1 MSNVH
6 LVRKQLTNKFLSLGH
21 GIIGAEVGVNE
32 GEYSDYILSNCLNV
46 SCLVSVD
53 FWRGYNELDATARG
67 DFEAVC
73 AMREA
78 ADKLSSHGDRS
89 IMIRA
94 QSPIAAAM
102 FPDGHF
108 DFVYIDAGHDYEN
121 VMKDLK
127 AWHPKVKKGGLIC
140 GDDFVDGIIEW
151 NGKFTSFDVKRAVTE
166 FFSGK
171 FECDPESKDGS
182 YLSQWWATVE

>member
-6 LVRKQLTNKFLSLGH
+6 EVRKQLANKFLSLGH
-21 GIIGAEVGVNE
+21 NIIGAEVGVNE
-32 GEYSDYILSNCLNV
+32 GEYSSYILSNCLNIATLY
-46 SCLVSVD
+46 SCD
-53 FWRGYNELDATARG
+53 FWRGYHELDANARG

-78 ADKLSSHGDRS
+78 ADKLTQHGDRS
-89 IMIRA
+89 VIIRTT
-94 QSPIAAAM
+94 SEIAASL

-127 AWHPKVKKGGLIC
+127 AWFPKVKKGGLIC

-151 NGKFTSFDVKRAVTE
+151 NGTFTSFDVKRAVTE
-166 FFSGK
+166 FFNGK
-171 FECDPESKDGS
+171 FECDTESKDGT
-182 YLSQWWATVE
+182 YLSQWWATV

>member
-1 MSNVH
+1 
-6 LVRKQLTNKFLSLGH
+6 
-21 GIIGAEVGVNE
+21 
-32 GEYSDYILSNCLNV
+32 LSNCLNV

-53 FWRGYNELDATARG
+53 FWRGYNELDASARG

-94 QSPIAAAM
+94 QSPIAANM
-102 FPDGHF
+102 FPDGYF

-121 VMKDLK
+121 VMKDLT
-127 AWHPKVKKGGLIC
+127 AWFPKVRKGGLIC

-166 FFSGK
+166 FFSGTRS
-171 FECDPESKDGS
+171 ECR
-182 YLSQWWATVE
+182 